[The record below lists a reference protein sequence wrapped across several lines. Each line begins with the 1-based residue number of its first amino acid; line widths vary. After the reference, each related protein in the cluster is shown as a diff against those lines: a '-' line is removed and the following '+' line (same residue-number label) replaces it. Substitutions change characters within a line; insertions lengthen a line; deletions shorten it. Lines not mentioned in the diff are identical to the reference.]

1 MDFIKKAAGDA
12 LNKGNSSNNN
22 QQTQGGDNTQQQQ
35 QGGDN
40 QQQQGSSGSSTDAGK
55 QDYLDKGIGFASK
68 KAGYNVDRNTE
79 EKIGDGVRGAY
90 EKFSGSKVP
99 EKFSN

>member
-1 MDFIKKAAGDA
+1 MDLLKKAGDA
-12 LNKGNSSNNN
+12 LNKGNSNNN
-22 QQTQGGDNTQQQQ
+22 NEQQTQN

-40 QQQQGSSGSSTDAGK
+40 QQQGGSSTNADK

-68 KAGYNVDRNTE
+68 KAGYNIDRNTE
-79 EKIGDGVRGAY
+79 EKIGDGARGAY

>member
-1 MDFIKKAAGDA
+1 MDLLKKAGET

-22 QQTQGGDNTQQQQ
+22 EQQTQNQGGDNNQQ
-35 QGGDN
+35 QGD
-40 QQQQGSSGSSTDAGK
+40 SSNNADK
-55 QDYLDKGIGFASK
+55 QDYLDKGIGFVSK
-68 KAGYNVDRNTE
+68 KAGYNIDRNTE
-79 EKIGDGVRGAY
+79 EKIGDGARGAY